1 MRSIYEIRE
10 QPSRMY
16 AWSALVTSQ
25 LMVEIPLNIVNSS
38 IFFLCWYWT
47 VGFDTNRGAYT
58 YLFLSFLMPLVRP
71 SSFLAFHSRL
81 IVSCLLTVLCVLL
94 FPLRSSSIYVNGI
107 HLQTPLS
114 QQPLLP
120 WAPTLRLQ
128 EFSFLSSSRSCSH
141 CESIGR
147 FPFGGYTYL
156 TLISIAMVFYSHIH
170 SSIGGDGCII

>member
-1 MRSIYEIRE
+1 MATILSVPVRNHTFLTLLQACERLLQLSNQLQVPYIKMRSIYEIRE

-120 WAPTLRLQ
+120 
-128 EFSFLSSSRSCSH
+128 
-141 CESIGR
+141 
-147 FPFGGYTYL
+147 
-156 TLISIAMVFYSHIH
+156 
-170 SSIGGDGCII
+170 